1 MTVAGLGFLN
11 EHLESLGIP
20 YEFMEWTSVPVPN
33 TYFVGQYNE
42 VVSMDEGG
50 QIDSDFILMGTTK
63 EKYIALETVKEQIRS
78 EFPDYGLT
86 QILSNG
92 WGIAVM
98 FDSAFPVPSIEEG
111 IHRIQITLKVKEW
124 KGE

>member
-11 EHLESLGIP
+11 ECLTSLGIP
-20 YEFMEWTSVPVPN
+20 YEFMEWSSEVPE
-33 TYFVGQYNE
+33 TYFVGQYSE
-42 VVSMDEGG
+42 IQSMDEDG
-50 QIDSDFILMGTTK
+50 QIESDFILIGTTK
-63 EKYIALETVKEQIRS
+63 GKYLELETVKEQIRS

-86 QILSNG
+86 EILNNG

-98 FDSAFPVPSIEEG
+98 YDTSYPIPSIEEG